1 MCVCESVN
9 KLLLTGREHNCAS
22 GGPRSGKKKTAHK
35 CKHAHKAT
43 WQFIAVY
50 VADDRDW
57 SWKGISWFQL
67 RFRATNVSPF
77 FCQDVFFGRFP
88 MLAGA
93 RTLLPSAALDGRE
106 LTVSE
111 LQTVEGASSDL
122 LAITTRV
129 QVKFHILLQL
139 KVDVFQVII

>member
-1 MCVCESVN
+1 MKSLCCIWFILLILYTDLQWSITVKIRVTHLLGFVTTSHVLSDVLDALDGLFDFRWHHRKGHYCVDALWTQLTRHLPHVRCFWA
-9 KLLLTGREHNCAS
+9 LL
-22 GGPRSGKKKTAHK
+22 
-35 CKHAHKAT
+35 
-43 WQFIAVY
+43 
-50 VADDRDW
+50 
-57 SWKGISWFQL
+57 
-67 RFRATNVSPF
+67 
-77 FCQDVFFGRFP
+77 P